1 MIAYTDASVIL
12 RIVLFAERRLP
23 EWQTIEELVSSE
35 LAGTECRRTI
45 QRLRSQNRL
54 DDDATMEALSK
65 AHELIADIDLIP
77 VRTRVLTRAGDPFP
91 GALGTLEAI
100 HLATALLWQDDANR
114 KLDAFL
120 THDVEWSAVT
130 ARSVRSERIRGRT
143 SPKKA
148 ASMSSITC
156 RLSSARPSWAGT
168 SGPLMW
174 TYSAS

>member
-1 MIAYTDASVIL
+1 LIAYTDASVIL

-23 EWQTIEELVSSE
+23 EWRTIEELVSSE

-91 GALGTLEAI
+91 GALGTLDAI

-120 THDVEWSAVT
+120 THDLELGRA
-130 ARSVRSERIRGRT
+130 ARAMGLRVLG
-143 SPKKA
+143 
-148 ASMSSITC
+148 C
-156 RLSSARPSWAGT
+156 
-168 SGPLMW
+168 
-174 TYSAS
+174 